1 VSVFTPTKRQK
12 IPGNLL
18 SRVAEI
24 KILEIACILIFA
36 HLLTWPLD

>member
-24 KILEIACILIFA
+24 KILEIHIWKSMEIASE
-36 HLLTWPLD
+36 